1 MNNLNL
7 DKNKKYLLACSFGP
21 DSMACFHLLLQS
33 GYKFEVA
40 IVNYHLRKESNL
52 EVQGLKEYCNAH
64 DIVIHVFDVKK
75 LIVKDIENECR
86 KIRYQFFKKIVEERR
101 LSAVIVAHHQDDV
114 LETYL
119 IQKYRQNLPEYY
131 GIKEKTHIFGMDV
144 IRPLLA
150 YKKKDLVKI
159 CEDNNVPYMI
169 DASNYEITY
178 LRNKI
183 RHEIVAK
190 LSDQERAKLLQEI
203 AEKNKELQSIFSVI
217 NDSNIHEIKTLI
229 YFDEI
234 TYLYAINVMVKEANK
249 NASISKKLAL
259 ELLNIINSNHPNVR
273 LKIPHNLYFVKE
285 YDQVYF
291 EGDRKDISYCYVID
305 KPQVLDTI
313 YLYLDFRGDTKNRN
327 VKLDDYPLTIR
338 NAQKGDKT
346 TIKNY
351 EVEIRRLFIDWKM
364 PMSIRKMWPV
374 IVNKNGVIIYVPR
387 YKKDFKPE
395 ADSNFFVKI

>member
-40 IVNYHLRKESNL
+40 IVNYHLREESNL
-52 EVQGLKEYCNAH
+52 EVQGLKEYCDAR

-75 LIVKDIENECR
+75 LIVKDVENECR

-131 GIKEKTHIFGMDV
+131 GIKEKTHIFGLDV

-159 CEDNNVPYMI
+159 CEGNNVPYMI

-178 LRNKI
+178 LRNKM

-190 LSDQERAKLLQEI
+190 LSDQERA
-203 AEKNKELQSIFSVI
+203 S
-217 NDSNIHEIKTLI
+217 
-229 YFDEI
+229 
-234 TYLYAINVMVKEANK
+234 MV
-249 NASISKKLAL
+249 
-259 ELLNIINSNHPNVR
+259 
-273 LKIPHNLYFVKE
+273 
-285 YDQVYF
+285 
-291 EGDRKDISYCYVID
+291 
-305 KPQVLDTI
+305 
-313 YLYLDFRGDTKNRN
+313 
-327 VKLDDYPLTIR
+327 
-338 NAQKGDKT
+338 
-346 TIKNY
+346 
-351 EVEIRRLFIDWKM
+351 
-364 PMSIRKMWPV
+364 
-374 IVNKNGVIIYVPR
+374 
-387 YKKDFKPE
+387 
-395 ADSNFFVKI
+395 

>member
-21 DSMACFHLLLQS
+21 DSMALFHLLLEG
-33 GYKFEVA
+33 GYQFEVA
-40 IVNYHLRKESNL
+40 IVNYHLRKDSNL
-52 EVQGLKEYCNAH
+52 EVKGLEEYCKLHN
-64 DIVIHVFDVKK
+64 VILHVFDVKK
-75 LIVKDIENECR
+75 LIVKNIENECR
-86 KIRYQFFKKIVEERR
+86 KIRYEFFKKIADERR

-131 GIKEKTHIFGMDV
+131 GIKEKTHIFGLDV
-144 IRPLLA
+144 IRPLLSF
-150 YKKKDLVKI
+150 KKKELVKI

-178 LRNKI
+178 LRNRF
-183 RHEIVAK
+183 RHEVVAK
-190 LSDQERAKLLQEI
+190 LSDENRQKLLQEI
-203 AEKNKELQSIFSVI
+203 DEKNKELQSIFDVI
-217 NDSNIHEIKTLI
+217 KNNDIHDIKTLI

-234 TYLYAINVMVKEANK
+234 TYLYAINTMVKETNK

-259 ELLNIINSNHPNVR
+259 ELLNAIKSNHPNIR
-273 LKIPHNLYFVKE
+273 LKVPHNLYFVKE
-285 YDQVYF
+285 YDQVRF
-291 EGDRKDISYCYVID
+291 EGNTQDVSYSYVMD
-305 KPQVLDTI
+305 KPGKLDTI
-313 YLYLDFRGDTKNRN
+313 YFYLDFRSESKNRN
-327 VKLDDYPLTIR
+327 VKTSDYPIIIK
-338 NAQKGDKT
+338 NAKPGDKT
-346 TIKNY
+346 IIKNY

-364 PMSIRKMWPV
+364 PMSIRKVWPV
-374 IVNKNGVIIYVPR
+374 IVNKDGNIVYVPR